1 MSAIKIGGNT
11 TNILNCYFQNKFTL
25 WHIRLNIYIWK
36 TKFTSNKQCFSGH
49 LFSRNAKK
57 TRTDQSILQAFL
69 LCLKIN
75 VSRTFKSSSSKKL
88 FPKLV
93 YHWYNLL
100 RWIFFIPCDNC
111 KQYFLHKWIITLRL
125 GATAMLLR
133 SFKQVFWKKSV
144 FYVRCLH
151 NDITIMLIAKFQN
164 KVFTS

>member
-25 WHIRLNIYIWK
+25 WHIWLNIFIWK

-57 TRTDQSILQAFL
+57 THTDQSILQAFL

-75 VSRTFKSSSSKKL
+75 VSRTFKSSSCKKL

-111 KQYFLHKWIITLRL
+111 KQYFFTKINRYPEAWCNRHVAAFFQT
-125 GATAMLLR
+125 
-133 SFKQVFWKKSV
+133 SV
-144 FYVRCLH
+144 LKEVRILSP
-151 NDITIMLIAKFQN
+151 LSPQ
-164 KVFTS
+164 

>member
-1 MSAIKIGGNT
+1 MCATKIGGNL

-57 TRTDQSILQAFL
+57 THTDQSILQAFL
-69 LCLKIN
+69 LCLKTN
-75 VSRTFKSSSSKKL
+75 VSRTFKSSSCKKL

-111 KQYFLHKWIITLRL
+111 K
-125 GATAMLLR
+125 G
-133 SFKQVFWKKSV
+133 VFFTQKAWCNRHVAPFFQKSALKE
-144 FYVRCLH
+144 VRILCPLSP
-151 NDITIMLIAKFQN
+151 Q
-164 KVFTS
+164 